1 MSTTGDSTSTD
12 KLEADG
18 ALILR
23 PSVYQSS
30 KGILSEW
37 KLHKKERSSNRD
49 VMSPG
54 IELGT

>member
-30 KGILSEW
+30 KGILSSLQ
-37 KLHKKERSSNRD
+37 LHKKEK
-49 VMSPG
+49 
-54 IELGT
+54 

>member
-12 KLEADG
+12 KLEAYG
-18 ALILR
+18 VLILR

-30 KGILSEW
+30 KGILSW
-37 KLHKKERSSNRD
+37 LQLHKKRSSNRD